1 MAIAE
6 PAPAAKAVLSVDDA
20 ADAVLTVEDVSVAF
34 GGVQALAGVNLRVAP
49 GEIVGVIGPN
59 GAGKTTL
66 FDCISGHLEC
76 VGRVVLGGRDVSRLP
91 AHRRA
96 RAGLGRSYQDARLYP
111 NLTVWDTL
119 RTADDLHLRRAGW
132 ASTVPG
138 LPAERRAERSTEER
152 VKHVV
157 DMLGLDGYAGKF
169 VRELSTGTRRIVDLG
184 CLLVQ
189 RPQLILFD
197 EPSSGIAQREA
208 EALGPLLKVIRDETG
223 AALLV
228 IEHDMPL
235 LLGMSDRLYALETGR
250 VIAHGDPMGVVVHP
264 RVVASYLGDNVA
276 AINRSG
282 KTQLVA
288 DPA

>member
-6 PAPAAKAVLSVDDA
+6 PALPSTTASRAARAESVAHPVLSVEG
-20 ADAVLTVEDVSVAF
+20 VGVSF
-34 GGVQALAGVNLRVAP
+34 GGVHALTDVTLEVGP

-66 FDCISGHLEC
+66 FDCISGHLPC
-76 VGRVVLGGRDVSRLP
+76 SGRVALGGHDISRLAP
-91 AHRRA
+91 HRRA

-111 NLTVWDTL
+111 TLTVWDTL
-119 RTADDLHLRRAGW
+119 RSASELHVRRAGW
-132 ASTVPG
+132 AAVLPG
-138 LPAERRAERSTEER
+138 LPAERRAERSADER
-152 VKHVV
+152 AARVV
-157 DMLGLDGYAGKF
+157 EMLGLGRYAGKF

-184 CLLVQ
+184 ALLIQ
-189 RPQLILFD
+189 QPQLILFD

-250 VIAHGDPMGVVVHP
+250 VIAHGDPMGVVQHP

-282 KTQLVA
+282 TV
-288 DPA
+288 

>member
-1 MAIAE
+1 MAIAV
-6 PAPAAKAVLSVDDA
+6 PALA
-20 ADAVLTVEDVSVAF
+20 ADAVLAVHGVSVAF
-34 GGVQALAGVNLRVAP
+34 GGVQALSDVHLDVRP
-49 GEIVGVIGPN
+49 GEIVGIIGPN

-66 FDCISGHLEC
+66 FDCISGHLPC
-76 VGRVVLGGRDVSRLP
+76 AGRIVLSGHDISRLSP
-91 AHRRA
+91 HRRA

-119 RTADDLHLRRAGW
+119 RTASELHLRKAGW
-132 ASTVPG
+132 LSAVPG
-138 LPAERRAERSTEER
+138 LPAERQAERSTHER
-152 VKHVV
+152 ANRIVE
-157 DMLGLDGYAGKF
+157 MLGLGRYAGKF

-184 CLLVQ
+184 CLLIQ
-189 RPQLILFD
+189 QPQLILFD

-208 EALGPLLKVIRDETG
+208 EALGPLLKVIRDQTG

-282 KTQLVA
+282 SA
-288 DPA
+288 PA

>member
-6 PAPAAKAVLSVDDA
+6 PALPYPTEPSAAPASVLAV
-20 ADAVLTVEDVSVAF
+20 EGVSVAF
-34 GGVQALAGVNLRVAP
+34 GGVQALRGVTLSVGR

-66 FDCISGHLEC
+66 FDCISGHLAC
-76 VGRVVLGGRDVSRLP
+76 TGRVVLGGRDISRLAP
-91 AHRRA
+91 HRRA
-96 RAGLGRSYQDARLYP
+96 HAGLGRSYQDARLYP
-111 NLTVWDTL
+111 TLTVRDTL
-119 RTADDLHLRRAGW
+119 RTASELHVRRTGW
-132 ASTVPG
+132 AAAVPG
-138 LPAERRAERSTEER
+138 LPAERRAERAAEER
-152 VKHVV
+152 AERVV
-157 DMLGLDGYAGKF
+157 EMLGLTRYAGKF

-184 CLLVQ
+184 ALLIQ
-189 RPQLILFD
+189 QPQLILFD

-235 LLGMSDRLYALETGR
+235 LLGMSDRLYALETGT
-250 VIAHGDPMGVVVHP
+250 VIAHGDPMGVVQHP

-282 KTQLVA
+282 QHRDVDTG
-288 DPA
+288 